1 MGPGISILPY
11 IPVPIGGVGSDTLV
25 RDMIDLDCWI
35 LSTEAGHNSCL
46 PDSREMFWRLV
57 LDLARGGRRVYT
69 SSAPLSLPAGTRNP
83 RIRNFM
89 SGAFDRPIPAAIP
102 PFTENEEKTVIRTV
116 FNELNEKFCVG
127 LDNPPSFSRSIA
139 APPTVHSNGRMVFV
153 GRSNLGKIAKAAAEK
168 GSLVVDLTVSG
179 WSPKPG
185 NIKKVAEV
193 LKNLNLQPCDTIVI
207 DAMANSAYFGTDEN
221 GLPMPPAKSSE
232 DGQYHMLG
240 DLQLAPTA
248 VFKTNLRQI
257 DSLLERGGGRWS
269 SSLCLCPA
277 RYVRNSCCG
286 DSEHVTNQ
294 GEEDFYEEFLG
305 AEKRLLAELERSD
318 KGETG
323 EQVTK
328 RQRLESVVP
337 APRCR

>member
-1 MGPGISILPY
+1 M
-11 IPVPIGGVGSDTLV
+11 
-25 RDMIDLDCWI
+25 
-35 LSTEAGHNSCL
+35 L

-57 LDLARGGRRVYT
+57 LDPVRGGRRVYT

-102 PFTENEEKTVIRTV
+102 PFTENEEKTVICAV

-127 LDNPPSFSRSIA
+127 LDNPPSFSRNIA

-153 GRSNLGKIAKAAAEK
+153 GGSNLGKIAKAAAEK
-168 GSLVVDLTVSG
+168 GSLVVDLTASG

-221 GLPMPPAKSSE
+221 GLPMPPAKSGE
-232 DGQYHMLG
+232 DGRYHMLG
-240 DLQLAPTA
+240 DLQLAPTS

-257 DSLLERGGGRWS
+257 DSLLEQGGGQWS

-277 RYVRNSCCG
+277 TCGTLAAATASMSQTKARKTFMRNFSARKKGCSMPPRREAG
-286 DSEHVTNQ
+286 PEGQ
-294 GEEDFYEEFLG
+294 G
-305 AEKRLLAELERSD
+305 
-318 KGETG
+318 
-323 EQVTK
+323 
-328 RQRLESVVP
+328 
-337 APRCR
+337 